1 MWFELWGC
9 INGVL
14 ILLRRLAPEGA
25 SVSRSD
31 GLCLYFCYV
40 LILAV
45 LEARK
50 INEFAKLMVDF
61 LVEIARIGCN
71 LDISLIVG

>member
-1 MWFELWGC
+1 MWFELWWC
-9 INGVL
+9 VNGVL
-14 ILLRRLAPEGA
+14 TCWEDWLLRGPVVLVLMGY
-25 SVSRSD
+25 VFI
-31 GLCLYFCYV
+31 FCYV

-61 LVEIARIGCN
+61 LVEIARVGCN
-71 LDISLIVG
+71 LDISFIVG